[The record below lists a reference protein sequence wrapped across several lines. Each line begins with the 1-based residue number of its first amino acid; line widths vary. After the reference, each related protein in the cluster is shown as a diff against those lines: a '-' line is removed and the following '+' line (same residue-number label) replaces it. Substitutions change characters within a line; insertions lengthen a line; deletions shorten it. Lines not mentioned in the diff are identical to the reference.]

1 MLHTIAFATIV
12 LASHG
17 LLDTMTD
24 GGLGAALLWP
34 FSLTRDFAPW
44 RPIPVAPIGLDFLT
58 LDGATVALSELLL
71 FLPLWLFAFRM
82 RQRAVAVAVW
92 LIALWLI
99 GSSDPLRERVLGVAL
114 REDTV
119 FAKGYSEQAFR
130 HAAVGDDEDTV
141 RRSLGEPFGESW
153 FFAPKG
159 WTFLSAMEVSAAN
172 LPSGC
177 FGVRLNEGV
186 VEETHEREPC
196 GALGLAAG
204 ASRAE
209 VRRLLGSPSESCAEY
224 SMSPGHGHFRM
235 RMVCFLHGKVEA
247 VFRRWI

>member
-1 MLHTIAFATIV
+1 M
-12 LASHG
+12 
-17 LLDTMTD
+17 
-24 GGLGAALLWP
+24 
-34 FSLTRDFAPW
+34 
-44 RPIPVAPIGLDFLT
+44 
-58 LDGATVALSELLL
+58 
-71 FLPLWLFAFRM
+71 
-82 RQRAVAVAVW
+82 AVAVW

-99 GSSDPLRERVLGVAL
+99 GSSDPLRERILGVAL

-119 FAKGYSEQAFR
+119 FARGYSEQALR
-130 HAAVGDDEDTV
+130 RVAVGDAEDSV

-159 WTFLSAMEVSAAN
+159 WTFQSAMEVSPSD

-177 FGVRLNEGV
+177 VGVRINEGV
-186 VEETHEREPC
+186 VEETHERDPC

-224 SMSPGHGHFRM
+224 SRSPAHGHFRM
-235 RMVCFLHGKVEA
+235 RMVCFLGGKVEA